1 MKLRYRTAIIGFCP
15 DLTDPDASS
24 IPVASLLVGDA
35 TNDRLGAA
43 VVVIPPDGEL
53 KLDELSRAMLADVP
67 ALLRRHVADVMA
79 SLPADAPSEN
89 ILYSLHDGLRN
100 SLQVLEI
107 GEENTLDLEDAKF
120 PQAIYDLGIDV
131 LRKALAGIG
140 VDLIPFPGPAP
151 TVRPQSFSRA
161 GGTKKTVRALPQ
173 TTVWPLREDGFAYA

>member
-35 TNDRLGAA
+35 ANDRLGAA

-67 ALLRRHVADVMA
+67 ALLRRHVDDVMA
-79 SLPADAPSEN
+79 ALPADAPSES

-107 GEENTLDLEDAKF
+107 GDEKTLDLEESKF
-120 PQAIYDLGIDV
+120 PQAIYDLGINV
-131 LRKALAGIG
+131 LRKALAAIG
-140 VDLIPFPGPAP
+140 VELIPFPGPAP
-151 TVRPQSFSRA
+151 TVRAQPIAKNA
-161 GGTKKTVRALPQ
+161 GARRTVRAVPQ